1 MLKKWFKRHDLV
13 RGLIYALAAV
23 VICVIAITL
32 FVAWI
37 AAKSGAPVPTV

>member
-1 MLKKWFKRHDLV
+1 MLKKWFKRYDLV
-13 RGLIYALAAV
+13 SGLIYALAAV
-23 VICVIAITL
+23 VIGMIATAL